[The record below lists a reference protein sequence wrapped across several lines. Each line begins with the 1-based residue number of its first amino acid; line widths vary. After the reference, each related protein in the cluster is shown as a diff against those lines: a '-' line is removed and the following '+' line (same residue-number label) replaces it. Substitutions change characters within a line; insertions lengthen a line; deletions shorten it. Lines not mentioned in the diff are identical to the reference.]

1 MNAYSCSC
9 ERGKGRIDGMWGDD
23 NDGNFVSYSHTQEL
37 WHAKNFN

>member
-1 MNAYSCSC
+1 MHILVVV
-9 ERGKGRIDGMWGDD
+9 RGGKGRIDGMWGDD